1 MAFHTLTAA
10 ALNNR
15 FIFASTTTIKRL
27 TMNQPPLPT
36 GVMPDHALKSAYRKT
51 AWRIIPLLIACYLV
65 AYLDRVNV
73 GFAKLQMLDDLKF
86 SETVYGLGAGIF
98 FLGYLIF
105 EIPSN
110 IALHRF
116 GARRWIA
123 RIMVSWGFLSAAMMF
138 IETPL
143 AFYVLRL
150 LIGIAEAGFFPGIIF
165 YLTTWFPSHRRGVM
179 TAMFIMAL
187 PVSSMFG
194 AVVSGLILQHFNGVA
209 GYAGWQWLFVI
220 EGLPAV
226 ALGAAVFFLL
236 RDRIADAHWL
246 TPEERQGMQAA
257 IDREASQKQSHRL
270 RDGLLNP
277 QIWLLGAV
285 YFCLVLGQYV
295 ISFWLPTIIRNSGV
309 QQPAVIGVLS
319 AIPYAAAA
327 IAMVLV
333 GRSSDRHGEYRWHLA
348 ICAGIGA
355 LGIAFGTYFGDNLL
369 LGMIGL
375 TIGTAAM
382 ISSLPV
388 FWGMPSAV
396 VGGAAAATG
405 VALINSL
412 GNIAGFFS
420 TIVVG
425 WLTQVTGTTHAAMYI
440 MAAILVVGGGLGLL
454 VYRLRPTPV
463 AQTI

>member
-1 MAFHTLTAA
+1 MQQTATPPGTLPDA
-10 ALNNR
+10 ALE
-15 FIFASTTTIKRL
+15 
-27 TMNQPPLPT
+27 
-36 GVMPDHALKSAYRKT
+36 SAYRKT
-51 AWRIIPLLIACYLV
+51 AWRIIPLLVLCYLV

-86 SETVYGLGAGIF
+86 SEAVYGLGAGIF
-98 FLGYLIF
+98 FIGYLLF

-123 RIMVSWGFLSAAMMF
+123 RIMVTWGLLSAAMMF
-138 IETPL
+138 IETPMT
-143 AFYVLRL
+143 FYVLRL

-165 YLTTWFPSHRRGVM
+165 YLTTWFPSQRRGVM
-179 TAMFIMAL
+179 TALFIMAL
-187 PVSSMFG
+187 PISSLFG
-194 AVVSGLILQHFNGVA
+194 SLISGLILQHLDGVQ

-226 ALGAAVFFLL
+226 GLAAAVFFLL

-257 IDREASQKQSHRL
+257 IDREAATKQSHHL

-309 QQPAVIGVLS
+309 QQPWAIGVLS
-319 AIPYAAAA
+319 ALPYAAAA
-327 IAMVLV
+327 VSMVLV
-333 GRSSDRHGEYRWHLA
+333 SRSSDRRGEYRWHLA
-348 ICAGIGA
+348 ICATIGA
-355 LGIAFGTYFGDNLL
+355 LGVAFGTLFGDNLV
-369 LGMIGL
+369 LGMLGL
-375 TIGTAAM
+375 IVGTAAM

-388 FWGMPSAV
+388 FWGLPAAV
-396 VGGAAAATG
+396 VSGAAAAAG
-405 VALINSL
+405 VALINTL
-412 GNIAGFFS
+412 GNVAGFFS

-425 WLTQVTGTTHAAMYI
+425 WLTQMTGNTQAAMYV
-440 MAAILVVGGGLGLL
+440 MAAILLVGGGLGLTVNHVRKAVL
-454 VYRLRPTPV
+454 LP
-463 AQTI
+463 AA

>member
-1 MAFHTLTAA
+1 
-10 ALNNR
+10 
-15 FIFASTTTIKRL
+15 
-27 TMNQPPLPT
+27 MNTQPPLP
-36 GVMPDHALKSAYRKT
+36 GDLPDAALHSAYRKT
-51 AWRIIPLLIACYLV
+51 AWRIIPLLIVCYLV

-86 SETVYGLGAGIF
+86 SDAVYGLGAGVF
-98 FLGYLIF
+98 FVGYLMF

-123 RIMVSWGFLSAAMMF
+123 RIMMTWGLLSAAMMF
-138 IETPL
+138 IETPMT
-143 AFYVLRL
+143 FYVLRF

-179 TAMFIMAL
+179 VSLFIAAL
-187 PVSSMFG
+187 PISSMLG
-194 AVVSGLILQHFNGVA
+194 SLISGWIMQHFDGVA

-236 RDRIADAHWL
+236 RDRIADARWL
-246 TPEERQGMQAA
+246 SPEEKRGMQAA
-257 IDREASQKQSHRL
+257 LDREAREKPRHSL

-277 QIWLLGAV
+277 MIWMLGAV

-295 ISFWLPTIIRNSGV
+295 ISFWMPTIIRNSGV
-309 QQPAVIGVLS
+309 AEPWAIGVLT
-319 AIPYAAAA
+319 AIPYSVATVS
-327 IAMVLV
+327 MVLV
-333 GRSSDRHGEYRWHLA
+333 GRSSDRLREYRWHLA
-348 ICAGIGA
+348 ICAFIGGA
-355 LGIAFGTYFGDNLL
+355 GVVFGTLFGDSLVL
-369 LGMIGL
+369 SMIGL

-388 FWGMPSAV
+388 FWGLPTAV
-396 VGGAAAATG
+396 VGGAAAAAG
-405 VALINSL
+405 IALINSL
-412 GNIAGFFS
+412 GNVAGFFS

-425 WLTQVTGTTHAAMYI
+425 WLTQLTGNTHTAMYF
-440 MAAILVVGGGLGLL
+440 MAGALVVGGLLGLS
-454 VYRLRPTPV
+454 VPRTQRVSEPV
-463 AQTI
+463 GAGLPRDAV